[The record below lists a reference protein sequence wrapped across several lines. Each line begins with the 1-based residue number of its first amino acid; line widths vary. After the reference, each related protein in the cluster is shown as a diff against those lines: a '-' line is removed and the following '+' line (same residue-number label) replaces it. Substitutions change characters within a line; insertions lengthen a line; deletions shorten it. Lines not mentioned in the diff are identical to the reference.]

1 MGNVIRVLSFFVL
14 FSSLVFQTGCATGI
28 SPVSGIIYTDVKGP
42 ILATSHANFS
52 DRKVG
57 RSTAKS
63 LFGLI
68 ASGDASIHTAA
79 KNGGIT
85 KIHHVD
91 YQTKTVLGVVSE
103 VTVIV
108 YGE

>member
-1 MGNVIRVLSFFVL
+1 MKLIRIVLAF
-14 FSSLVFQTGCATGI
+14 SLVIAMAGCATGI
-28 SPVSGIIYTDVKGP
+28 SPVSGALYTNVKGP
-42 ILATSHANFS
+42 ITATSMENYTVK
-52 DRKVG
+52 KVG

-91 YQTKTVLGVVSE
+91 YHTKTVLGVVSE
-103 VTVIV
+103 VTIIV